1 MLSRLA
7 LSLSPS
13 GGCLSPSTVRGLY
26 TACTRRE
33 SRAARWAAP
42 LATTFRHSFVCTCVQ
57 RRRRMPLLFG
67 TCVPGKGTACFFPP
81 CSLMLRQ
88 HICAEPCWRKE
99 GPYLTTDSSDSC
111 SWPLNPLESESLNHV
126 CHVAAFQIQNSRLPL
141 LRKSVILACS

>member
-1 MLSRLA
+1 MEPRLGLFLSLFFFKARFQAAAIKGSSCQTFSPIAVAFVRSPSRGISIMLSRLA

-26 TACTRRE
+26 TACTRHE
-33 SRAARWAAP
+33 SRAARRAAP
-42 LATTFRHSFVCTCVQ
+42 LATTFRHSFVCTRVQ

-88 HICAEPCWRKE
+88 HICAEPC
-99 GPYLTTDSSDSC
+99 
-111 SWPLNPLESESLNHV
+111 
-126 CHVAAFQIQNSRLPL
+126 
-141 LRKSVILACS
+141 